1 MEYFQDDIFPD
12 TAVTWKPTL
21 TAAEWLMGTNRIP
34 ETVSLKPPGMKPCK
48 LIGLG
53 PGERQV
59 KENI

>member
-12 TAVTWKPTL
+12 TTVTWKPTL

-48 LIGLG
+48 FM
-53 PGERQV
+53 
-59 KENI
+59 